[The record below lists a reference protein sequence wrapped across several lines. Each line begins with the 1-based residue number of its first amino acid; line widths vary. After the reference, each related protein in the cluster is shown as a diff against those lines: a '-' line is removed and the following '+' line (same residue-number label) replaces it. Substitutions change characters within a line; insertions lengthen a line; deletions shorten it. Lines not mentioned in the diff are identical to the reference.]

1 MLTVATPAGFGTS
14 PASSPRVSYVLL
26 VLLIV
31 ALQFG
36 PAIGLLGFRLTG
48 DDRWT
53 FNGGARDVLVAA
65 LVAAATACLLFRPA
79 GSAAAPR
86 MPKSARWAVLLI
98 GVYTVFALW
107 SPNELVV
114 VGLNLRRL
122 ILVPLLFVAVL
133 AIPWTPG
140 QIDRLFGLIV
150 GTGVAVASLGLVD
163 LVMPDR
169 VWTELLEIDR
179 FNSANNLDR
188 FGQLAFADS
197 GRFFSGDLQPWTGG
211 LVRRSVSTYLEPTTL
226 AAGMASL
233 LVAALARR
241 ARGHRAT
248 GIVVLALACGLAT
261 LSKGFVLFALLLAAW
276 RTLGFPSPRHTV
288 ALAGVGCVAAL
299 VAMRWQLEGA
309 LAHIEG
315 LATGLQHLFAGH
327 WLGEG
332 LGGAGNLTL
341 SGADFGEESGLGN
354 VIAQVGAVAVISLFW
369 IANLAR
375 DVLRAGIARADAGA
389 PWLAAWLLFWMSTY
403 LYSASSLGV
412 GGNALGFLWLAL
424 YLHPGSG
431 VRAS

>member
-1 MLTVATPAGFGTS
+1 MAT
-14 PASSPRVSYVLL
+14 
-26 VLLIV
+26 
-31 ALQFG
+31 
-36 PAIGLLGFRLTG
+36 
-48 DDRWT
+48 
-53 FNGGARDVLVAA
+53 
-65 LVAAATACLLFRPA
+65 
-79 GSAAAPR
+79 
-86 MPKSARWAVLLI
+86 
-98 GVYTVFALW
+98 
-107 SPNELVV
+107 
-114 VGLNLRRL
+114 
-122 ILVPLLFVAVL
+122 
-133 AIPWTPG
+133 
-140 QIDRLFGLIV
+140 
-150 GTGVAVASLGLVD
+150 
-163 LVMPDR
+163 
-169 VWTELLEIDR
+169 
-179 FNSANNLDR
+179 
-188 FGQLAFADS
+188 
-197 GRFFSGDLQPWTGG
+197 
-211 LVRRSVSTYLEPTTL
+211 
-226 AAGMASL
+226 L

-276 RTLGFPSPRHTV
+276 RTLGFPSPRHTM